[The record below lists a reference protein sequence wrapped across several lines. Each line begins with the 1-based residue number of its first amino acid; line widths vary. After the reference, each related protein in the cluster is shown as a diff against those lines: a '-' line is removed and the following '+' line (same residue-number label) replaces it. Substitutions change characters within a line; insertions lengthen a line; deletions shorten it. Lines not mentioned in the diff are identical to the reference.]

1 MTGKLKHG
9 DRGSIEEE
17 FSSPKRPDMAAE
29 QTTEDEQL
37 SNLEL
42 KEMLV
47 DIKIEI
53 SRILRTNNDLVKE
66 LTQLRKEVTDHKSE
80 IDQLK
85 TALPATKKQNNTLA
99 SDLMAAK
106 TLLDE
111 KEEEIAELYDL
122 QDNLEQYTRKQ
133 SLEIH
138 GIPEAVYQ
146 STEEAVLKVAAAL
159 QVPMKAEDINISHN
173 IKGKEPKPIL
183 VKFQSHKAKTR
194 LYRAR
199 TYLKNVRVCDIFPHA
214 SAVSRVQAKRIF
226 INENLTSF
234 RRSVVKKAN
243 QMRKDGLLNSVWTI
257 DGKIFVKTS
266 QEERPICIYEE
277 DDLEVL

>member
-1 MTGKLKHG
+1 
-9 DRGSIEEE
+9 
-17 FSSPKRPDMAAE
+17 MAAE
-29 QTTEDEQL
+29 QTTEDEEP
-37 SNLEL
+37 SNSEL
-42 KEMLV
+42 KETLV

-53 SRILRTNNDLVKE
+53 SGILQTNNDLVKE

-80 IDQLK
+80 IVQLK
-85 TALPATKKQNNTLA
+85 TALVATKKQNNTLE

-111 KEEEIAELYDL
+111 KIEEIAELYDL

-159 QVPMKAEDINISHN
+159 QVHVPMKAEYINISHN
-173 IKGKEPKPIL
+173 IKGKGPKPIL

-199 TYLKNVRVCDIFPHA
+199 IYLKNV
-214 SAVSRVQAKRIF
+214 S
-226 INENLTSF
+226 L
-234 RRSVVKKAN
+234 
-243 QMRKDGLLNSVWTI
+243 
-257 DGKIFVKTS
+257 
-266 QEERPICIYEE
+266 
-277 DDLEVL
+277 